1 MNQKHCLPPVRQVVY
16 QSFKL
21 DKSGLLQ
28 KWLLLLKYGVHF
40 TLYLSLNHRVI
51 GAPQTTSQP
60 VSSVFLCSPL
70 PSRIWQTPGC
80 PFPDALCLSALYF
93 VPLLLCLARWVWP
106 DLMNGRHDHT
116 TAVCV
121 SLRSSGLCVVQLP
134 AGAWHG
140 LPRW

>member
-16 QSFKL
+16 QSFEL

-40 TLYLSLNHRVI
+40 TLYLSLNHRVV

-70 PSRIWQTPGC
+70 PFRTWRTPSLSIPSC
-80 PFPDALCLSALYF
+80 CLPTPSSVCLFFFPFS
-93 VPLLLCLARWVWP
+93 LCLARWFWP
-106 DLMNGRHDHT
+106 DLTNGGHVHT

-121 SLRSSGLCVVQLP
+121 SLRWSG
-134 AGAWHG
+134 GAIYTS
-140 LPRW
+140 